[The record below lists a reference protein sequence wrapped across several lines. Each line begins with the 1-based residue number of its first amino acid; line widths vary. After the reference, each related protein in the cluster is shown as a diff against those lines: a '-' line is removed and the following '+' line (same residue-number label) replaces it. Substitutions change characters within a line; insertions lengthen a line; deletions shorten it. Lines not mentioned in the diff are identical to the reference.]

1 MRTYQTPKEYYRR
14 IHHVRPRFKNKV
26 EEVLIFMATRLSSLG
41 TLDSNKFAE
50 SMNKAI
56 REFPDNHDL
65 TLKTIQNWRT
75 EISALFGFVLTE
87 NGVSR
92 AGRTAVEL
100 ADNQDLVKFFKEFLF
115 SFQYPGA
122 HTKDKEILEL
132 CQDDIRFQPAYFL
145 INLMKNCPIQREA
158 YITKD
163 EATHLIFNDL
173 RVTAKKETIS
183 ETWKRV
189 IDSRKSNMNF
199 DSSGDVTRYAGDIL
213 DYMELAN
220 FINLKGRNFYL
231 NKNEKDSIN
240 KFMENATFFSEYSD
254 LKRKNKL
261 TLESIKEIRVKWFSF
276 VNRDLGKIDFA
287 TNIDSY
293 ISETEQIVIERQK
306 ESIIEFQ
313 EVLVNERKIKT
324 FEIGTRGEAIII
336 NHEKT
341 KLLASGH
348 DDLVHLINF
357 VPTKLAVGYDIQ
369 SFEDDDSELR
379 KYIEVKTT
387 ISNRSVSFNSIHI
400 TKNEWRTAKSV
411 KDRYYIYRMQV
422 SQQQRK
428 LFILKNLYNMVTNEI
443 VDLIPS
449 NDRFDI
455 RFKDSSGAYEELI
468 V

>member
-1 MRTYQTPKEYYRR
+1 MTTYQVPTKYYRR

-41 TLDSNKFAE
+41 ALESNKFAE
-50 SMNKAI
+50 AMNKAI

-87 NGVSR
+87 NGVSK
-92 AGRTAVEL
+92 AGKTAIEL

-132 CQDDIRFQPAYFL
+132 CQDDIHFQPASFL
-145 INLMKNCPIQREA
+145 INLLKKCPLQSES

-163 EATHLIFNDL
+163 EASHLIFNDL
-173 RVTAKKETIS
+173 RVTAREETIS
-183 ETWKRV
+183 KTWER
-189 IDSRKSNMNF
+189 IIEARKDKVNF
-199 DSSGDVTRYAGDIL
+199 DGRGDITRYAGDIL

-220 FINLKGRNFYL
+220 FVNLKGKNFYL
-231 NKNEKDSIN
+231 NKHEEDSIN
-240 KFMENATFFSEYSD
+240 KFIENTKFFSEYSD
-254 LKRKNKL
+254 LKKENKL
-261 TLESIKEIRVKWFSF
+261 TLENVKAIRVKWFSF
-276 VNRDLGKIDFA
+276 VNRDLGKVDFT
-287 TNIDSY
+287 TNVDSY
-293 ISETEQIVIERQK
+293 ISETEQIVIELQK

-313 EVLVNERKIKT
+313 EVLGTEREIKT
-324 FEIGTRGEAIII
+324 FEIGTRGESIII

-341 KLLASGH
+341 KLLSSGH
-348 DDLVHLINF
+348 DDLVRLVNF
-357 VPTKLAVGYDIQ
+357 IPTKLAVGYDIQ
-369 SFEDDDSELR
+369 SFEDDNSELR

-428 LFILKNLYNMVTNEI
+428 LFILKNLYDMVKNKDI
-443 VDLIPS
+443 DLIPS
-449 NDRFDI
+449 NDGFDI
-455 RFKDSSGAYEELI
+455 RFKDSSGVYEELI